1 MDQIYHIGR
10 PGDCQADPSESVKL
24 RLVNGGSPC
33 AGRVEVHY
41 KGKWGTVYD
50 GGWDLQDAAVPRA
63 ELTLD
68 RGPDPLLTYNV
79 ECSGNEAAL
88 RECKSRTW
96 GLYDAPHSN
105 DAGVICEDHRELRLV
120 SKDDQCSGR
129 LEVQYGETWGTVCDL
144 AWDMD
149 DANVVCSQL
158 HCGVA
163 VSVPTGA
170 YFGKGTGLVRSDVF
184 ECKGNE
190 TSLWDCPRSL
200 GTLHCNHTSDVSV
213 ICSGNHG
220 PRLVGGKDRC
230 SGRVEVLHGDEW
242 GTVCDQYFSLL
253 DAGVVCEQLHC
264 GAVAAT
270 PGVTHFGRGSGPVW
284 KENYHCRGNESRLSD
299 CPVLPRDQMSCSH
312 GNDVGLI
319 CSGESPNVLELKNRV
334 AQW

>member
-1 MDQIYHIGR
+1 MWNWR
-10 PGDCQADPSESVKL
+10 S
-24 RLVNGGSPC
+24 R
-33 AGRVEVHY
+33 
-41 KGKWGTVYD
+41 
-50 GGWDLQDAAVPRA
+50 RA
-63 ELTLD
+63 ELKTV
-68 RGPDPLLTYNV
+68 TIHCVYWNIT
-79 ECSGNEAAL
+79 A
-88 RECKSRTW
+88 RTHFE
-96 GLYDAPHSN
+96 G
-105 DAGVICEDHRELRLV
+105 
-120 SKDDQCSGR
+120 GR
-129 LEVQYGETWGTVCDL
+129 LENEKNKQAISNFHYFSLFLLCIELSFC
-144 AWDMD
+144 
-149 DANVVCSQL
+149 
-158 HCGVA
+158 
-163 VSVPTGA
+163 PIKTG
-170 YFGKGTGLVRSDVF
+170 KHR
-184 ECKGNE
+184 
-190 TSLWDCPRSL
+190 
-200 GTLHCNHTSDVSV
+200 
-213 ICSGNHG
+213 